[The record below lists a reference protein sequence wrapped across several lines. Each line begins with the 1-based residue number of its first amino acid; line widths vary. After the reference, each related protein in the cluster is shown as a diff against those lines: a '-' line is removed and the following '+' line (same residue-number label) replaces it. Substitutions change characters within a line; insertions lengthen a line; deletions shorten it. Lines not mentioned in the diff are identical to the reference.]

1 MTQVDWAISLGPTH
15 PLTTSDYLPMII
27 NSQSSNYSYEII
39 LLVQIPALPVGIHQF
54 LATWMKVNVQVW
66 VHIRAPP

>member
-1 MTQVDWAISLGPTH
+1 MN
-15 PLTTSDYLPMII
+15 I

-66 VHIRAPP
+66 VHIHAPP